1 MKIITLEVFEM
12 KEKKQKFVQKHALYS
27 MVGYDSAD
35 CISFIDDHSFLWM
48 VSASFKANNEVFTIP
63 IQWIPKT
70 WHLENYLVIWSR
82 IPLVTFLRIQL
93 F

>member
-1 MKIITLEVFEM
+1 M
-12 KEKKQKFVQKHALYS
+12 KEKSKNSFKKHALYS

>member
-1 MKIITLEVFEM
+1 
-12 KEKKQKFVQKHALYS
+12 
-27 MVGYDSAD
+27 
-35 CISFIDDHSFLWM
+35 M

-93 F
+93 FKRCDHVDSVVYF